1 MDETV
6 QVAVHLDEGDAAR
19 MRMALNNIANLC
31 AHYAQAGQAVAV
43 ELVANGPGLALLRAD
58 LSPLPEKVA
67 GLAADGVR
75 FSACANTLRGITRDE
90 GAAPALLPAAQIVP
104 SGVVRLIEL
113 QRAGWAYL
121 RP

>member
-1 MDETV
+1 MNETV
-6 QVAVHLDEGDAAR
+6 QVAVHLDEADPAR
-19 MRMALNNIANLC
+19 MRMALNNIANLR
-31 AHYAQAGQAVAV
+31 AHYTQAGQAVAV

-58 LSPLPEKVA
+58 LSPLADRVA
-67 GLAADGVR
+67 ELAAEGVR

-90 GAAPALLPAAQIVP
+90 GTAPVLLPAAQVVP